1 MPPQANTRTTAGV
14 GAGTADADGD
24 DNEQNDEENE
34 QWEEEEEEEEGAP
47 ALADS
52 CIDDD
57 DEDDGFAVSAPNS
70 GGGGVGAG
78 SGAQAT
84 AMISLSSSAS
94 PQMWPV
100 MSNTRSFLSA
110 EHVTIRSGPAEQSP
124 VTAPLWERMMR
135 THSPLSASQTRRVRS
150 SLAVRMRPSGP
161 GMAKVMPSV
170 WPLNLWRQRPVLR
183 SQSCIGKKV
192 GRHRLVGWLSAW
204 KGRRVGGWVGGCHR
218 RSLRTRGR

>member
-124 VTAPLWERMMR
+124 VTPPRVPCTCDQVIPVDLKTPSDEDNKSKKC
-135 THSPLSASQTRRVRS
+135 THSLYINKNTYQGACNGGGQPLYHTAAVYVPKTLHVGKRRTQ
-150 SLAVRMRPSGP
+150 PCT
-161 GMAKVMPSV
+161 
-170 WPLNLWRQRPVLR
+170 PLPFF
-183 SQSCIGKKV
+183 
-192 GRHRLVGWLSAW
+192 
-204 KGRRVGGWVGGCHR
+204 
-218 RSLRTRGR
+218 